1 MNAHEQC
8 FGEVNFEGEVE
19 FARRNERGR
28 AFEQADGGGVVL
40 PEDRAMAGR
49 DQAAPRRSGQVS
61 FGGHSQLGAVAAGL
75 LEVVREKLVQLDQP
89 GPVLLQ
95 PGCEALVEVCAG
107 GLGQRVV
114 GGVADQDVAEAEP
127 VFADE
132 LGPVGPDQLLAHERS
147 EARGYLGLLGC
158 ERLHGAAVEDLAL
171 DRASLEHAPLGRL
184 QLIQPGAE
192 QRPQRRRDD
201 HLPLRLAGHCHHLL
215 DEERVTAR
223 GAGDLARAARR
234 RSACGISSST
244 LIVAQWLEPQRHRP
258 GGAALGELR
267 PRHAIHQ
274 DRCARGQERDVLDQ
288 VEERL
293 LAPLDVVEHD
303 HQRPLCRGVLQR
315 LAERP
320 GDLLRRR
327 RRLRL
332 A

>member
-1 MNAHEQC
+1 MW
-8 FGEVNFEGEVE
+8 
-19 FARRNERGR
+19 RKRNPSSPTSWG
-28 AFEQADGGGVVL
+28 
-40 PEDRAMAGR
+40 
-49 DQAAPRRSGQVS
+49 RSGLIS
-61 FGGHSQLGAVAAGL
+61 SL
-75 LEVVREKLVQLDQP
+75 RT
-89 GPVLLQ
+89 
-95 PGCEALVEVCAG
+95 
-107 GLGQRVV
+107 
-114 GGVADQDVAEAEP
+114 
-127 VFADE
+127 
-132 LGPVGPDQLLAHERS
+132 S
-147 EARGYLGLLGC
+147 EARRGDHLGLLGC

-184 QLIQPGAE
+184 ELIQAGAE

-201 HLPLRLAGHCHHLL
+201 HVALRLAGHCQHLL

-223 GAGDLARAARR
+223 GASDLAAQLAGDPQRYQLVDL
-234 RSACGISSST
+234 S
-244 LIVAQWLEPQRHRP
+244 VAQWLEPQRHRP

-303 HQRPLCRGVLQR
+303 HQRLLCRGVLQR

-320 GDLLRRR
+320 CDLLRRR

-332 A
+332 AQQRADRHRCGLVCGPHVELLQHLDHRPVRDPLPVREASATDDRRVDGSQNLRRPAATCRRRHRL